1 MKKKILALLLA
12 CSSVFA
18 FDLGIFTIDT
28 EIGGNIN
35 YSQFKLKVDDEGT
48 YKNKEKLTYGA
59 YGRVWLGA
67 LGILVAPQ
75 VKWDYLKSN
84 LEVSGDKTL
93 DFTLQNLQYGGLLGY
108 RIPFINL
115 TPYVGVSYSQ
125 FIKGDIAGIKP
136 ENTYAINFGAM
147 WKIPF
152 VPLSI
157 GFDGSYQK
165 PKMKANP
172 KGVKELEILNLG
184 ATIGLIF

>member
-1 MKKKILALLLA
+1 MAMLMA

-28 EIGGNIN
+28 ELGGNFN
-35 YSQFKLKVDDEGT
+35 YTQMKLNGDGESF
-48 YKNKEKLTYGA
+48 KNKEKLTYGA

-67 LGILVAPQ
+67 AGFMIAPQ

-84 LEVSGDKTL
+84 FEIGSETTPKY
-93 DFTLQNLQYGGLLGY
+93 TLQNLQYGGVIGY

-125 FIKGDIAGIKP
+125 FIKGDIIGAELKD
-136 ENTYAINFGAM
+136 TYAINFGAM

-165 PKMKANP
+165 PKFKSNVIKA
-172 KGVKELEILNLG
+172 ESLEILTLG
-184 ATIGLIF
+184 ATVGLIF

>member
-1 MKKKILALLLA
+1 MKKKIIAMLMA

-18 FDLGIFTIDT
+18 FDLGIFTLDI
-28 EIGGNIN
+28 EAGGLFN
-35 YSQFKLKVDDEGT
+35 YTQVKADANGETLKNT
-48 YKNKEKLTYGA
+48 KHLTYGA

-67 LGILVAPQ
+67 AGFMIAPQ
-75 VKWDYLKSN
+75 VKWDYLKSD
-84 LEVSGDKTL
+84 LKLTGGQTL
-93 DFTLQNLQYGGLLGY
+93 DFKLQNFQYGGVIGY

-125 FIKGDIAGIKP
+125 FTENKIFNYELD
-136 ENTYAINFGAM
+136 NTYAINFGAM

-165 PKMKANP
+165 PKFKSNGDIKDM
-172 KGVKELEILNLG
+172 EILTLG
-184 ATIGLIF
+184 ATVGLIF

>member
-1 MKKKILALLLA
+1 MAMLMA

-28 EIGGNIN
+28 ELGGNFN
-35 YSQFKLKVDDEGT
+35 YTQMKLSVDQKGT
-48 YKNKEKLTYGA
+48 FKNKEKLTYGA

-67 LGILVAPQ
+67 AGFMIAPQ
-75 VKWDYLKSN
+75 VKWDYLKTN
-84 LEVSGDKTL
+84 LESGNETSPK
-93 DFTLQNLQYGGLLGY
+93 FTLQNLQYGGLIGY

-115 TPYVGVSYSQ
+115 TPYIGLSYSQ
-125 FIKGDIAGIKP
+125 FIKGDVLGLEPKD
-136 ENTYAINFGAM
+136 TYAINFGAM

-165 PKMKANP
+165 PKIKDNKVGA
-172 KGVKELEILNLG
+172 KDIEILTLG

>member
-35 YSQFKLKVDDEGT
+35 YSQFKLKVDNDGT

-75 VKWDYLKSN
+75 VKWDYLKSDID
-84 LEVSGDKTL
+84 VDGRTR
-93 DFTLQNLQYGGLLGY
+93 DFKLQNLQYGGVLGY

-125 FIKGDIAGIKP
+125 FIKGDIGGMKL
-136 ENTYAINFGAM
+136 EDTYAINFGAM

-165 PKMKANP
+165 PKFKSNQWNA
-172 KGVKELEILNLG
+172 KEIEMLNLG

>member
-1 MKKKILALLLA
+1 MAMLMA

-28 EIGGNIN
+28 ELGGNFN
-35 YSQFKLKVDDEGT
+35 YTQMKLSVDQEGT
-48 YKNKEKLTYGA
+48 FKNKEKLTYGA

-67 LGILVAPQ
+67 AGFMIAPQ

-84 LEVSGDKTL
+84 LEVEAGKTL
-93 DFTLQNLQYGGLLGY
+93 DFKLQNLQYGGVIGY

-115 TPYVGVSYSQ
+115 TPYVGLSYSQ
-125 FIKGDIAGIKP
+125 FIKGDIIGFEPKD
-136 ENTYAINFGAM
+136 TYAINFGAM

-165 PKMKANP
+165 PKMKDNI
-172 KGVKELEILNLG
+172 KGVKELEILTLG

>member
-1 MKKKILALLLA
+1 MAMLMA

-28 EIGGNIN
+28 ELGGNFN
-35 YSQFKLKVDDEGT
+35 YTQMKLSGGGESF
-48 YKNKEKLTYGA
+48 KNKEKLTYGA

-67 LGILVAPQ
+67 AGFMIAPQ
-75 VKWDYLKSN
+75 VKWDYLKSD
-84 LEVSGDKTL
+84 LEVSKDYTPSFK
-93 DFTLQNLQYGGLLGY
+93 LQNLQYGGVIGY

-115 TPYVGVSYSQ
+115 TPYVGLSYSQ
-125 FIKGDIAGIKP
+125 FIKGDIVGFEPKD
-136 ENTYAINFGAM
+136 TYAINFGAM

-165 PKMKANP
+165 PKIKDNKVGA
-172 KGVKELEILNLG
+172 KDIEILTLG